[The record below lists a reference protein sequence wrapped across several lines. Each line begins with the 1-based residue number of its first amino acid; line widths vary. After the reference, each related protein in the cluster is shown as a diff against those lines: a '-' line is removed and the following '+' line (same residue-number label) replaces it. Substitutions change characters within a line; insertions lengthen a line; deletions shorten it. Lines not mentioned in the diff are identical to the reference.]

1 MNDKINI
8 TESQALLINI
18 QLVPKV
24 RKRCIGLA
32 EKGCV
37 LVKRCYGYNQDSTT
51 GFDSTKRRGQ
61 EGEWK
66 TGVGSLIKQRSPKS
80 LKKKNRKELSYLVF
94 LILNWTGG
102 AKCRK
107 IRKARVKK
115 PGQKSKPNSL
125 LKD

>member
-8 TESQALLINI
+8 TESQGLLINI

-24 RKRCIGLA
+24 RERCTGLA

-61 EGEWK
+61 EREWK
-66 TGVGSLIKQRSPKS
+66 IGVGSLIKQRSPKS
-80 LKKKNRKELSYLVF
+80 LKKNRKELSYLVF
-94 LILNWTGG
+94 LILNWTGV
-102 AKCRK
+102 AKSRK
-107 IRKARVKK
+107 IRKTRVTKTRTEIK
-115 PGQKSKPNSL
+115 T
-125 LKD
+125 